1 MRILLLCLL
10 FAGLGAKA
18 QNVLEHYRQSR
29 EIAAL
34 ERDAHAR
41 MSPLS
46 PSSAEGLS
54 SASANFDVKY
64 YRCEWEVDPAIR
76 YITGK
81 VTVYYIITAATGDI
95 TFDLMAPLTAD
106 SIKQRNTVLNKQQ
119 TANDL
124 QVFFPLTVNQ
134 GVLDSITIFYKGV
147 PTTAGFGSF
156 EITQHAGTPVMW
168 TLSEPYGA
176 KDWWPCKN
184 GINDKAD
191 SIDVIIT
198 TPVAYRAASNGML
211 QNETLIAGGTKRTAW
226 WKHRY
231 PIATY
236 LVAFAVTNYSVIN
249 QTLQTGSSTMP
260 MITYAYPENA
270 LTFQNSIVHTQ
281 LAMQVFSKIVGDY
294 PFANEKYGHV
304 QFSWGG
310 GMEHQT
316 CSFMGGTQD
325 YLIAHELA
333 HQWFGN
339 KVTCGSWEDI
349 WLNEGFAALLTK
361 IFFENKLPHLTTALR
376 QDDVNNVTSATG
388 GSVKVDDTTSVNRIF
403 SGRLTYTKGALVL
416 NMLRLKLT
424 DSVFFRA
431 VRNYLND
438 AKLAYSFART
448 PDLKKHLET
457 AYGKDLT
464 EFFNDWY
471 TGQGYPTYN
480 VQWTPVGSS
489 RVRIKINQTT
499 SHPSVNFF
507 ELPVPIKF
515 KNATQQK
522 TILLDN
528 ISNGQEFLEN
538 IGFTP
543 DSIFVDP
550 DYWLISKSNTV
561 TKVADNGVAPNSVT
575 VFPNPIKTQFSIWLR
590 NFNFS
595 AAAADVTL
603 YNAAG
608 QLLLKQKITL
618 VNGGEYIDVPTA
630 NLPAGMYT
638 LRITAGS
645 FKYTKKLVKQF

>member
-1 MRILLLCLL
+1 MRLILLCLL
-10 FAGLGAKA
+10 LAGFGAKA
-18 QNVLEHYRQSR
+18 QNALQHYKQSR
-29 EIAAL
+29 EIATL
-34 ERDAHAR
+34 EREAYAR
-41 MSPLS
+41 LSPLS
-46 PSSAEGLS
+46 PTSAEGLS
-54 SASANFDVKY
+54 SASANFDVRY
-64 YRCEWEVDPAIR
+64 YRCEWEVDPAVR

-81 VTVYYIITAATGDI
+81 ITVYYIITTATGDI

-106 SIKQRNTVLNKQQ
+106 SVKQRNTVLNKQQ
-119 TANDL
+119 TTDAL
-124 QVFFPLTVNQ
+124 QVFFPSTVST
-134 GVLDSITIFYKGV
+134 GVLDSITIFYKGA

-156 EITQHAGTPVMW
+156 EVTQHAGTPVMW

-184 GINDKAD
+184 GIDDKAD

-231 PIATY
+231 PIASY

-249 QTLQTGSSTMP
+249 QTLQMGSSTVP
-260 MITYAYPENA
+260 MVTYAYPENA
-270 LTFQNSIVHTQ
+270 VAFQNSLVHTQ
-281 LAMQVFSKIVGDY
+281 LAMQVFNKIAGDY
-294 PFANEKYGHV
+294 PFAKEKYGHV

-316 CSFMGGTQD
+316 CSFMGNTAD

-333 HQWFGN
+333 HQWFGD

-349 WLNEGFAALLTK
+349 WLNEGFASLLTR
-361 IFFENKLPHLTTALR
+361 IFFEAKYPTFAAEFR
-376 QDDVNNVTSATG
+376 RDDLIGVVSQPG

-403 SGRLTYTKGALVL
+403 DGRLSYGKAGLVL
-416 NMLRLKLT
+416 NMLRFKLT
-424 DSVFFRA
+424 DSVFFRG

-438 AKLAYSFART
+438 TKLAYGFART
-448 PDLKKHLET
+448 PDLKKHLEA

-471 TGQGYPTYN
+471 SGQGYPTYN

-489 RVRIKINQTT
+489 RVRIKINQST

-507 ELPVPIKF
+507 ELPVQVKL

-528 ISNGQEFLEN
+528 TSNGQEFLEN

-550 DYWLISKSNTV
+550 DTWLISKNNTV
-561 TKVADNGVAPNSVT
+561 TKVADNNVAPNSVT

-590 NFNFS
+590 NF
-595 AAAADVTL
+595 AANTADVTL

-608 QLLLKQKITL
+608 QLLLQQKVTL
-618 VNGGEYIDVPTA
+618 VNGGEFVDIQSTH
-630 NLPAGMYT
+630 LPAGIYT
-638 LRITAGS
+638 LRITSGS
-645 FKYTKKLVKQF
+645 FKYTKKLLKQF

>member
-1 MRILLLCLL
+1 MRIILICLL
-10 FAGLGAKA
+10 FAGLGVKA
-18 QNVLEHYRQSR
+18 QNDLEHYRQSR

-34 ERDAHAR
+34 ERDTYAR
-41 MSPLS
+41 LSPLS
-46 PSSAEGLS
+46 PTSAAGVS

-64 YRCEWEVDPAIR
+64 YRYVS
-76 YITGK
+76 GK
-81 VTVYYIITAATGDI
+81 VTVYYVITAGTGDV

-106 SIKQRNTVLNKQQ
+106 SVKQRNTILNIQQ
-119 TANDL
+119 TTNAL
-124 QVFFPLTVNQ
+124 QVFFPATVNT
-134 GVLDSITIFYKGV
+134 GVLDSVTIYYKGT
-147 PTTAGFGSF
+147 PNTGGFGSF
-156 EITQHAGTPVMW
+156 VTTQHAGIPVMW

-191 SIDVIIT
+191 SIDIIIT
-198 TPVAYRAASNGML
+198 TPVAYRAASNGLL
-211 QNETLIAGGTKRTAW
+211 QNETLIASGTKRVAW

-231 PIATY
+231 PIASY
-236 LVAFAVTNYSVIN
+236 LVAFAVTNYSIIN
-249 QTLQTGSSTMP
+249 QTLQMGSSTVP
-260 MITYAYPENA
+260 MVN
-270 LTFQNSIVHTQ
+270 TQ
-281 LAMQVFSKIVGDY
+281 LAMQVFTKIAGDY
-294 PFANEKYGHV
+294 PFAIEKYGHV

-403 SGRLTYTKGALVL
+403 SGRLSYTKGALVL

-424 DSVFFRA
+424 DSVFFRGI
-431 VRNYLND
+431 RNYLND
-438 AKLAYSFART
+438 TKLSYNFART
-448 PDLKKHLET
+448 PDLKRHLE
-457 AYGKDLT
+457 AVYNKDLT

-471 TGQGYPTYN
+471 SGQGYPTYN

-507 ELPVPIKF
+507 ELPVPVKL

-528 ISNGQEFLEN
+528 NSNGQEFLEN

-543 DSIFVDP
+543 DSIFIDP
-550 DYWLISKSNTV
+550 EYWLISKNNTV
-561 TKVADNGVAPNSVT
+561 TKTADNNVAPNSIT
-575 VFPNPIKTQFSIWLR
+575 VFPNPIQTQFSIWLR
-590 NFNFS
+590 NFSTPN
-595 AAAADVTL
+595 ADVAL

-608 QLLLKQKITL
+608 QLLLTQKLAL
-618 VNGGEYIDVPTA
+618 VNGGEFVDVQSA
-630 NLPAGMYT
+630 HLPAGMYT

-645 FKYTKKLVKQF
+645 FKYSKKLVKQF